1 MPAQPAIYPAGHHE
15 SVLRSHSRRTAA
27 DSAAYLLDYLRPD
40 MNILDVG
47 CGPGTITADLA
58 ALVPGGMVTGIDMS
72 QDVLNQARKNA
83 DARGLTNIRFEN
95 GVVHDLKYP
104 DGSFDVVHAHQVLQ
118 HCGEPVK
125 ALLEMKRVLK
135 SNGIVAVREADMSVS
150 SWYPEHPM
158 LTKWLEIVTSV
169 ARGNGGDP
177 TAGTKIHAWA
187 HEAGFDRLCIK
198 STASTWC
205 FASQEDRTWWGNM
218 WADRAVQSNFFHL
231 AVNGGHTTANEL
243 QQVSQAWR
251 KWSEE
256 PDGRFVIVHGEILCW
271 N

>member
-1 MPAQPAIYPAGHHE
+1 MPAQPAIYSAGHHE

-27 DSAAYLLDYLRPD
+27 DSAVYLLDSVRPD
-40 MNILDVG
+40 MKILDVG

-58 ALVPGGMVTGIDMS
+58 ALVPDGTVIGIDMS
-72 QDVLNQARKNA
+72 EEVLSQARKNA
-83 DARGLTNIRFEN
+83 DARQLTNIRFEN
-95 GVVHDLKYP
+95 GVVHALKYP
-104 DGSFDVVHAHQVLQ
+104 DSGFDVVHVHQVLQ

-135 SNGIVAVREADMSVS
+135 PNGIVAVREADMSVS

-158 LTKWLEIVTSV
+158 LTRWLEISMSV

-187 HEAGFDRLCIK
+187 HEAGFDRSCIK

-205 FASQEDRTWWGNM
+205 FASQEDRTWWGNA
-218 WADRAVQSNFFHL
+218 WADRSLQSDFFHL
-231 AVNGGHTTANEL
+231 AVNGGHTTPNEL
-243 QQVSQAWR
+243 QQASQAWR
-251 KWSEE
+251 E
-256 PDGRFVIVHGEILCW
+256 
-271 N
+271 